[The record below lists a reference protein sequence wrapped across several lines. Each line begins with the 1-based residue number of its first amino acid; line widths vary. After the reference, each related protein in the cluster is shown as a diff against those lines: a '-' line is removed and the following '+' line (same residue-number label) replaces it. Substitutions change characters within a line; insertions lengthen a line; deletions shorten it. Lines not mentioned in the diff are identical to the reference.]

1 MRYAIWYQTL
11 KNGVRMFSQN
21 AFLTSRLFTNVCY
34 FYCHPNIATSKPR
47 SLTTLF
53 STKMKGGGNTVTR
66 TSTSLSFKFVVET
79 IRHFYCMLVRSFI

>member
-34 FYCHPNIATSKPR
+34 FYYHPNIATSKPR

-53 STKMKGGGNTVTR
+53 STKMKGEETQ
-66 TSTSLSFKFVVET
+66 SQEHQHPCLSN
-79 IRHFYCMLVRSFI
+79 LS

>member
-53 STKMKGGGNTVTR
+53 STKMKGEETQ
-66 TSTSLSFKFVVET
+66 SQEHQHSCLSN
-79 IRHFYCMLVRSFI
+79 L